1 MGNLPAIRLLI
12 VDDMRANLVYFKRV
26 LTKLGI
32 SIDTFSDARD
42 ALKSAS
48 EKDYHILLVDIQ
60 MPRMS
65 GLDFC
70 REFRQKINVHTPLVM
85 ITAHE
90 LKEEDIK
97 EIFESGA
104 TDLIQKPI
112 HPDKLYYKMRA
123 FMDTALYF
131 EELRLS
137 RKDAQQLNHML
148 IAQADEIRNLKDL
161 LQLQP
166 PQNEV
171 GTNYRTVFRLMSQ
184 AVIVLSDQ
192 HKILDAN
199 QKAIE
204 ISGYKIDELR
214 TQNASIL
221 FAPEQKK
228 EISTIINHLA
238 NGLSTNNELL
248 FVRKDSQIKSCFVSV
263 SPSYWDS
270 RPSYIM
276 LISENPEALGYKSDI
291 QPALQVSE
299 EKFRQAFSINPA
311 YMIIYDLNSY
321 VIWDVNQAFEEGLKY
336 KKTELVGRDIRTLDI
351 FQKDND
357 FSQALSLLETEKT
370 LSGLDLALKDKNNQ
384 TVYGRIFGKSM
395 FVGDFRLAIFVIT
408 NISELK
414 KAEQNLLQS
423 REQLQFALE
432 NSQQGVW
439 EYNSK
444 TDEIHLSRDALEIMR
459 INHRAGSF
467 KLFQFFRF
475 IIAEDR
481 AKTEQRIRGINI
493 DQEDK
498 IIALTFRILD
508 DEEIRWILCKGKAS
522 FLTGSFKITG
532 ILTDITQQKHNEEAA
547 LEYQTTLQFMV
558 GERTAQ
564 LAESDKKLRNIY
576 ENIQDIYFETRLDG
590 RILDISPSIKQ
601 LGFGEF
607 NIIIGQNIKQFY
619 FDSNDR
625 DNFLKEIKKKKQL
638 IDYEID
644 FRNKNGGIVN
654 YSLMARLLDDD
665 GQQKI
670 TGSLRNITSRKIAE
684 NKLHVLNKKL
694 EHEILLQSGA
704 LLQSQK
710 AYKDLYDNI
719 PIGIYRVSPNGKVHM
734 ANPYLIGLMGCNSL
748 NELQELNIPSSYV
761 DPLLKKEFDKKMKE
775 DGYVRGF
782 EAKWFNKNRKII
794 ILRENAT
801 CIYDDTGNIQ
811 YYEGTVE
818 DVSERH
824 HIMQK
829 LQHNEQLLNAI
840 FDGMQSG
847 LSLINTDL
855 QIIKTNYW
863 LREHFKFTDNSTLPC
878 HELLFGLTEP
888 CNGCPI
894 RQTLLDGKSRSAVI
908 RHSNKNKQKIWYE
921 ISVYPVKN
929 NKGEVVKLVHDIRD
943 VNARIQ
949 AERFLEH
956 KEKFNE
962 LILNLAARYV
972 NSSYNQIG
980 SCHKAVLKK
989 TGLFIG
995 AQWAQ
1000 IHLLD
1005 REKTDSLKKTSWQKT
1020 TNSFSSALIKRP
1032 ENCQDLIKSSG
1043 KNNIRILQ
1051 GENLQ
1056 DFFQNFKT
1064 QTPENTDT
1072 IVCLPLSNKKEVIG
1086 FLMFGLSNIKKE
1098 WQEQN
1103 IPLLQILAQIVSN
1116 AENRIITEQNLQNIE
1131 QRYKLLFENA
1141 PIGVFQSIID
1151 GHILEYNEEV
1161 ARIGGFNSLEEA
1173 HQQNAQFFN
1182 YIENPEEHQQINKEL
1197 KEKGEIK
1204 NRQIKIK
1211 RPDGKT
1217 RWVYVSMRLSYNETH
1232 QKDLAD
1238 GFVIDITD
1246 QKTAERKIREAL
1258 DKLRELNDLKTNFV
1272 SMVSHELRTP
1282 LAGIRSSTDIINHY
1296 VADIDEEKKRNILKH
1311 NGYIKNEIDRLIQ
1324 VMEDV
1329 LLIGKIDADQIK
1341 MKYAELNVLELTKN
1355 LAEMNFSNQKDRR
1368 TLQIKSLGTPYDII
1382 GDKNLLTQV
1391 FNNLIS
1397 NAFKYSQGKKAP
1409 EAQIDFSQKNEV
1421 CIRISDYGIG
1431 IPDDESDKI
1440 FDSFYRATNVS
1451 NISGTGL
1458 GMHIVKRNLLRHG
1471 GKIRVESC
1479 EGKGSTFI
1487 INLPKAPN
1495 QQ

>member
-1 MGNLPAIRLLI
+1 MGNLSAIRLLI
-12 VDDMRANLVYFKRV
+12 VDDMPANLVYFKRV
-26 LTKLGI
+26 LSKLGI

-60 MPRMS
+60 MPQMS

-70 REFRQKINVHTPLVM
+70 REFRQKINVHTPLVL
-85 ITAHE
+85 ITAHD

-104 TDLIQKPI
+104 SDLIQKPI

-123 FMDTALYF
+123 FLDTAMYF

-137 RKDAQQLNHML
+137 RNDAQQLNHML
-148 IAQADEIRNLKDL
+148 IAQAEEIRNLKDL
-161 LQLQP
+161 LHFQP
-166 PQNEV
+166 VQKEA
-171 GTNYRTVFRLMSQ
+171 GENYRTVFRLMNQ
-184 AVIVLSDQ
+184 AVIVLSDEY
-192 HKILDAN
+192 KILDAN
-199 QKAIE
+199 QKALE
-204 ISGYKIDELR
+204 ISGYKISELR

-221 FAPEQKK
+221 FAPEQRK
-228 EISTIINHLA
+228 EISSIINQLA
-238 NGLSTNNELL
+238 NGLSTDNELL
-248 FVRKDSQIKSCFVSV
+248 FVRRDSQIKSCHVTV

-270 RPSYIM
+270 KPAFIM
-276 LISENPEALGYKSDI
+276 LVSADSGANATKLDV

-311 YMIIYDLNSY
+311 YMMIYDLNSH

-336 KKTELVGRDIRTLDI
+336 AKNELIGRDIRTLDI

-370 LSGLDLALKDKNNQ
+370 LSGHDLALKDKNNQ

-408 NISELK
+408 NISALK
-414 KAEQNLLQS
+414 KAEQNLLHS

-439 EYNSK
+439 SYNSK
-444 TDEIHLSRDALEIMR
+444 TNEIQLSRDARKIMR
-459 INHRAGSF
+459 IKNGVGTF
-467 KLFQFFRF
+467 KLFQFVRF
-475 IIAEDR
+475 IITEDR
-481 AKTEQRIRGINI
+481 AKIEQKIRSISRAY
-493 DQEDK
+493 EEK
-498 IIALTFRILD
+498 IIALSFRIID
-508 DEEIRWILCKGKAS
+508 KEDIRWILCKGKAHFKANS
-522 FLTGSFKITG
+522 FEITG
-532 ILTDITQQKHNEEAA
+532 ILTDISQQKHNEEAA

-625 DNFLKEIKKKKQL
+625 DIFLKEIKKKKQL

-644 FRNKNGGIVN
+644 FRNKKGGIVN
-654 YSLMARLLDDD
+654 YSLMARLLDDN

-670 TGSLRNITSRKIAE
+670 TGSLRNISSRKIAE

-694 EHEILLQSGA
+694 ENEILLQSGA
-704 LLQSQK
+704 LVQSQK
-710 AYKDLYDNI
+710 AYKELYDNI
-719 PIGIYRVSPNGKVHM
+719 PIGLYRVSPEGEIHL
-734 ANPYLIGLMGCNSL
+734 ANPYLIKLMGCDSL
-748 NELQELNIPSSYV
+748 DELKRFDIPSSYT
-761 DPLLKKEFDKKMKE
+761 DPQRKKDFDEKMQK

-782 EAKWFNKNRKII
+782 EAKWYNKNKEVIV
-794 ILRENAT
+794 LRENAT
-801 CIYDDTGNIQ
+801 CIYDERGNIE

-824 HIMQK
+824 HITQK

-847 LSLINTDL
+847 LSLINKDL

-863 LREHFKFTDNSTLPC
+863 LREHFNFNDNSTLPC
-878 HELLFGLTEP
+878 HELLFGLKEA
-888 CNGCPI
+888 CKGCPI
-894 RQTLLDGKSRSAVI
+894 RQTLKDGKSRSTVI

-929 NKGEVVKLVHDIRD
+929 KHGEVVKLIHDIRN

-962 LILNLAARYV
+962 LILDLAASYV
-972 NSSYNQIG
+972 NSSHNQIAD
-980 SCHKAVLKK
+980 CHKTVLKK
-989 TGLFIG
+989 TALFIG
-995 AQWAQ
+995 AHWAQ
-1000 IHLLD
+1000 IHILD
-1005 REKTDSLKKTSWQKT
+1005 RENKDSLKKTNWQKN
-1020 TNSFSSALIKRP
+1020 TNQFTSAIIKRP
-1032 ENCQDLIKSSG
+1032 ENCQDLVKSSG
-1043 KNNIRILQ
+1043 KSNIRILRGEDLQ
-1051 GENLQ
+1051 G
-1056 DFFQNFKT
+1056 FFQRFKT
-1064 QTPENTDT
+1064 QKPEDTDT
-1072 IVCLPLSNKKEVIG
+1072 IVCLPLSNKKDIIG
-1086 FLMFGLSNIKKE
+1086 FLMFGLSNITTE

-1103 IPLLQILAQIVSN
+1103 IPLLQILTQIISN

-1131 QRYKLLFENA
+1131 QRYRLLFENA
-1141 PIGVFQSIID
+1141 PIGVFQSIP
-1151 GHILEYNEEV
+1151 GGEILEYNEEV
-1161 ARIGGFNSLEEA
+1161 ARIGGFKSLEEA
-1173 HQQNAQFFN
+1173 QKHSAQFFD
-1182 YIENPEEHQQINKEL
+1182 YIANPEDYHKMNKEL
-1197 KEKGEIK
+1197 KEKREIK
-1204 NRQIKIK
+1204 NRQVRIKG
-1211 RPDGKT
+1211 PDGKN
-1217 RWVYVSMRLSYNETH
+1217 RWIYVSLRLSYNETH
-1232 QKDLAD
+1232 KKNLVD

-1246 QKTAERKIREAL
+1246 QKTAERKIRESL

-1282 LAGIRSSTDIINHY
+1282 LTGIRSSTDIINHY
-1296 VADIDEEKKRNILKH
+1296 IADIDEEKKKNILKH
-1311 NGYIKNEIDRLIQ
+1311 NGYIKNEIDRLTQ

-1329 LLIGKIDADQIK
+1329 LLIGKIDADQIE
-1341 MKYAELNVLELTKN
+1341 MKYEELNILELITN
-1355 LAEMNFSNQKDRR
+1355 LAEMNFSNQKDKR
-1368 TLQIKSLGTPYDII
+1368 TLQIKCFGEPYAII

-1397 NAFKYSQGKKAP
+1397 NAFKYSQDKKAP
-1409 EAQIDFSQKNEV
+1409 EAQIDFRQKKAV
-1421 CIRISDYGIG
+1421 CIRITDYGIG
-1431 IPDDESDKI
+1431 IPENEADKI

-1451 NISGTGL
+1451 TISGTGL
-1458 GMHIVKRNLLRHG
+1458 GMHIVKRNLVRHG
-1471 GKIRVESC
+1471 GSIQVKSH

-1487 INLPKAPN
+1487 INLPQAPK

>member
-1 MGNLPAIRLLI
+1 MGNRPAIRLLI
-12 VDDMRANLVYFKRV
+12 VDDMPANLIYFKRV

-32 SIDTFSDARD
+32 SIDTFSSARD

-48 EKDYHILLVDIQ
+48 ENNYQILLVDIQ
-60 MPRMS
+60 MPQMS

-70 REFRQKINVHTPLVM
+70 REFRQNINVHTPLVL
-85 ITAHE
+85 ITAHD
-90 LKEEDIK
+90 LEEGDIK

-123 FMDTALYF
+123 FMETALYF

-137 RKDAQQLNHML
+137 RNDAQQLNHML
-148 IAQADEIRNLKDL
+148 IAQAEEIRNLRDL
-161 LQLQP
+161 IQLQP
-166 PQNEV
+166 AQDES
-171 GTNYRTVFRLMSQ
+171 GTNYRTVFRLMNQ
-184 AVIVLSDQ
+184 AAIVLSDQ

-199 QKAIE
+199 QKALE

-214 TQNASIL
+214 NQNTAIL
-221 FAPEQKK
+221 FASEQKK
-228 EISTIINHLA
+228 EISSIINQLA

-248 FVRKDSQIKSCFVSV
+248 FLRHNSQITSCFVTV

-276 LISENPEALGYKSDI
+276 LVSENQEAMRNKSDI

-311 YMIIYDLNSY
+311 YMMIYDLDSH
-321 VIWDVNQAFEEGLKY
+321 VIWDVNQAFEKGLKY
-336 KKTELVGRDIRTLDI
+336 NKTELVGRDIRTLGI

-357 FSQALSLLETEKT
+357 LSKALAILENEEM
-370 LSGLDLALKDKNNQ
+370 LSGHDLALKDKNNQ
-384 TVYGRIFGKSM
+384 TVFGRIFGKSM
-395 FVGDFRLAIFVIT
+395 FVGDFRLAIFVVT
-408 NISELK
+408 NINELK

-423 REQLQFALE
+423 REQLKFALE

-439 EYNSK
+439 TYNSK
-444 TDEIHLSRDALEIMR
+444 TNEIHLSRDARKIMR
-459 INHRAGSF
+459 ISHSTGPF
-467 KLFQFFRF
+467 KLFQFVRF
-475 IIAEDR
+475 IISEDR
-481 AKTEQRIRGINI
+481 TKTEQGIRSISI
-493 DQEDK
+493 DQEDR
-498 IIALTFRILD
+498 IIDLAFRILD
-508 DEEIRWILCKGKAS
+508 NEDIRWILCKGKAS
-522 FLTGSFKITG
+522 FHAGTFKITG
-532 ILTDITQQKHNEEAA
+532 VLTDISQQKHNEEAA
-547 LEYQTTLQFMV
+547 KEYQTTLQFMV

-625 DNFLKEIKKKKQL
+625 DSFLKEIKKKKQL
-638 IDYEID
+638 IDYEVD

-654 YSLMARLLDDD
+654 YSLMARLLDEN
-665 GQQKI
+665 GEPKI
-670 TGSLRNITSRKIAE
+670 TGSLRNITSRKITE

-694 EHEILLQSGA
+694 KNEILLQSGA

-719 PIGIYRVSPNGKVHM
+719 PIGIYRVNPDGKVHL
-734 ANPYLIGLMGCNSL
+734 ANPYLVRLMGCDSL
-748 NELQELNIPSSYV
+748 GDLQKLNIPSSYA
-761 DPLLKKEFDKKMKE
+761 DPQRKKEFDKRMKE

-782 EAKWFNKNRKII
+782 EAKWLNKNKEVI

-801 CIYDDTGNIQ
+801 CIYDESGSIM

-818 DVSERH
+818 DISERH
-824 HIMQK
+824 HITQK

-847 LSLINTDL
+847 LSLINKDL

-863 LREHFKFTDNSTLPC
+863 LKEHFNFNDSRKLPC
-878 HELLFGLTEP
+878 HQLLFDHTEP

-894 RQTLLDGKSRSAVI
+894 RQTLVDGKSRSTVI
-908 RHSNKNKQKIWYE
+908 RHSNKNKQKTWYE
-921 ISVYPVKN
+921 ISVYVVKN
-929 NKGEVVKLVHDIRD
+929 SKGKVVNLIHDIRD

-962 LILNLAARYV
+962 LILDLAAHYV
-972 NSSYNQIG
+972 NSRYNRIG
-980 SCHKAVLKK
+980 SCHKTVLKK

-1000 IHLLD
+1000 IHILD
-1005 REKTDSLKKTSWQKT
+1005 RKKTDSLKKTSWQKT
-1020 TNSFSSALIKRP
+1020 TNRFSSAKIKRP

-1056 DFFQNFKT
+1056 DFFQHFHT

-1103 IPLLQILAQIVSN
+1103 IPLLQILTQVVSN

-1131 QRYKLLFENA
+1131 QKYKLLFENA
-1141 PIGVFQSIID
+1141 PIGVFQSVP
-1151 GHILEYNEEV
+1151 GEQILRYNEEI
-1161 ARIGGFNSLEEA
+1161 ARIAGFKSLKEA
-1173 HQQNAQFFN
+1173 RKQNAQFFD
-1182 YIENPEEHQQINKEL
+1182 YIDTPDEHQKLIRELNK
-1197 KEKGEIK
+1197 KREIK
-1204 NRQIKIK
+1204 NRQIKIR
-1211 RPDGKT
+1211 RPNGEI
-1217 RWVYVSMRLSYNETH
+1217 RWVYVNMRLSYKET
-1232 QKDLAD
+1232 QKKDLVD

-1296 VADIDEEKKRNILKH
+1296 VADIDEEKKGNILKH

-1329 LLIGKIDADQIK
+1329 LLIGKIDAENTNIK
-1341 MKYAELNVLELTKN
+1341 YDELDVFELIKN
-1355 LAEMNFSNQKDRR
+1355 LAEMNFSNQKDKR
-1368 TLQIKSLGTPYDII
+1368 TLQIKSLGAPYNIN

-1397 NAFKYSQGKKAP
+1397 NSFKYSQDKKAP
-1409 EAQIDFSQKNEV
+1409 EAQIDFRQKNEV
-1421 CIRISDYGIG
+1421 CVRITDYGIG
-1431 IPDDESDKI
+1431 IPEDESDKI
-1440 FDSFYRATNVS
+1440 FDSFYRAANVS

-1471 GKIRVESC
+1471 GRIRVKSC

-1487 INLPKAPN
+1487 INLPKAPK